1 MASTPKNTKSRGLQE
16 FSRKYDMSVYLSV
29 GSNGETNYTE
39 LTAILDSGLSVT
51 VTNEYVPAIANKVPT
66 S

>member
-1 MASTPKNTKSRGLQE
+1 
-16 FSRKYDMSVYLSV
+16 MSVYLSV

-39 LTAILDSGLSVT
+39 LISHSRLGLSVT

-66 S
+66 SLEKVIEQLGLVG

>member
-1 MASTPKNTKSRGLQE
+1 
-16 FSRKYDMSVYLSV
+16 MSVYLSV

-66 S
+66 SLEKVTEQLGRLGNTYLGFLM